1 MRQLRGNFGARR
13 KDEVKKEIGPR
24 AGGESPRRF
33 ALPGGLQTFR
43 NRSGVE
49 RLEDHSVAHHFDF
62 FNGNGGARE
71 VGHSQFINQV
81 NPAVGAG
88 EWDGS
93 ILHGE
98 QERRHGLCGLGRT

>member
-1 MRQLRGNFGARR
+1 M
-13 KDEVKKEIGPR
+13 KKEIGPR
-24 AGGESPRRF
+24 ADGKSTRRF

-49 RLEDHSVAHHFDF
+49 RFEGNPVTHHFDL
-62 FNGNGGARE
+62 FNRNRAAGE
-71 VGHSQFINQV
+71 VGHSQFVNQV
-81 NPAVGAG
+81 SPAVRAG

-93 ILHGE
+93 ILHCE